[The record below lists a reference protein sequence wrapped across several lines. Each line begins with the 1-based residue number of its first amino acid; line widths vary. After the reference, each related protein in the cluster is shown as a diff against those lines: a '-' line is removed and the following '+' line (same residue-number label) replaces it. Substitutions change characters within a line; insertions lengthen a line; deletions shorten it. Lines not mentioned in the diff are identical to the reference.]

1 MSIMSRRMATL
12 ASAFLLLHVVFE
24 LAAGAWMIL
33 ALSPDEL
40 TGVYQGVR
48 RQGTGPYLRGG
59 GAVMIA
65 LLAVP
70 LLLREKGH
78 CVLKMFKME
87 WASAKTVGPWIVR
100 FMYGVL
106 AEWHV
111 ALIVRCLRYGESG
124 GSSMLLK
131 QTNPNLTF
139 TMWGWVQTTMS
150 VFAGGAG
157 WQPVLHCVLA
167 SWFAI
172 QAITGGLGERELY
185 GGADGEAVRE
195 AEGGM
200 EAPPPAASEGATR
213 RAKKVA
219 KVA

>member
-1 MSIMSRRMATL
+1 MSRRMATL

-24 LAAGAWMIL
+24 FTAGARMIFT
-33 ALSPDEL
+33 LSPDEL

-70 LLLREKGH
+70 LLLREQGYS
-78 CVLKMFKME
+78 VLKMLQIE
-87 WASAKTVGPWIVR
+87 WDIADRRRSLIVR
-100 FMYGVL
+100 FMYGL
-106 AEWHV
+106 LGEWHI

-124 GSSMLLK
+124 GSSTLLK

-150 VFAGGAG
+150 LFAGGAG
-157 WQPVLHCVLA
+157 WQPVLHCVLT

-172 QAITGGLGERELY
+172 QAITGGLGEDREVY
-185 GGADGEAVRE
+185 RGVERERE
-195 AEGGM
+195 AEGEDTDG
-200 EAPPPAASEGATR
+200 PPPEAASKGATR

-219 KVA
+219 